1 MPKYHVDQPITLY
14 SGELILTAAQAAV
27 RAHSLEAIAGKKGR
41 YIILNA
47 VQFKAGEVIVIPGE
61 PDKALAQRVSKV
73 EKATGGSDGE

>member
-14 SGELILTAAQAAV
+14 SGELILTAAQAAA

-41 YIILNA
+41 YIIMDA

-73 EKATGGSDGE
+73 EKTAGGNDGE